1 MFTLENI
8 KDSELLK
15 IAASLEGEVE
25 LRTADKLA
33 KIPDEIY
40 NFVYENR
47 GFFEGDL
54 STEDITQGSICF
66 DIKTADKIIHK
77 AVISK
82 DDIVFKWVIEDNELY
97 IYIDGILVLE
107 TETNYNLTY
116 KNL

>member
-15 IAASLEGEVE
+15 LASSLEGEVE

-33 KIPDEIY
+33 KIPDEIHE
-40 NFVYENR
+40 FCYENG

-54 STEDITQGSICF
+54 STEDIAQGSICF
-66 DIKTADKIIHK
+66 DINTADKIIYK

-82 DDIVFKWVIEDNELY
+82 GEVVFEWVIEDDELY
-97 IYIDGILVLE
+97 IYLDGILVLE
-107 TETNYNLTY
+107 VETNYNLTY